1 MVFFILL
8 LCASLPPSVRSAE
21 LIGVARTTGPAQING
36 MSLPGQVNVFSG
48 DRIGTGQDS
57 TLTLSSG
64 PQERVRLAAMSGAQ
78 VALEEGNLVISLE
91 KGALGFESMGR
102 TRITLKAYDVAIQG
116 QGDFPVVAEV
126 SFLPSGKARVN
137 VLKGQVQVS
146 GAGQLLSL
154 KSGEVG
160 LIASTQAGP
169 QSGSSSQK
177 ESSPS
182 TQLERRAEISPP
194 QETGSVAATVV
205 DTRLFVVEGATIRLE
220 SFVVE
225 GATITLESEERAG
238 IAFQAQTDRMGSFS
252 LDGIPAGRYKVTF
265 TKRGYRP
272 FTMGPVEVTPGA
284 LTDLGQIILAG
295 GGGGSAGGSK
305 TGVILVGV
313 GAAAAAGAGLG
324 LASGGG
330 SAPGSGP
337 TLPPV
342 SPSIPN

>member
-1 MVFFILL
+1 MVLL
-8 LCASLPPSVRSAE
+8 IVFLVTSLPPSVRSAD

-48 DRIGTGQDS
+48 DRIGTGRDS

-78 VALEEGNLVISLE
+78 VALEEENLVISLE

-102 TRITLKAYDVAIQG
+102 TRITLKAYEVVIQG

-137 VLKGQVQVS
+137 VLKGQVRVT
-146 GAGQLLSL
+146 GPGQLLSL

-169 QSGSSSQK
+169 QSGSSSQ
-177 ESSPS
+177 EEPSPS
-182 TQLERRAEISPP
+182 TQ
-194 QETGSVAATVV
+194 QGTGFVAATVV
-205 DTRLFVVEGATIRLE
+205 GTRLFVVQGAI
-220 SFVVE
+220 
-225 GATITLESEERAG
+225 ITMENEELAG
-238 IAFQAQTDRMGSFS
+238 VAFQTQTDQMGSFS
-252 LDGIPAGRYKVTF
+252 LDGIPAGRYKVRF
-265 TKRGYRP
+265 SKKGYRN
-272 FTMGPVEVTPGA
+272 FTLRQVEVTPGA
-284 LTDLGQIILAG
+284 LTDLGQIILSG
-295 GGGGSAGGSK
+295 GGGGNATGSK
-305 TGVILVGV
+305 SGVILIGV

-330 SAPGSGP
+330 STSGP
-337 TLPPV
+337 TPPLPPV
-342 SPSIPN
+342 SPSIP

>member
-1 MVFFILL
+1 MVLL
-8 LCASLPPSVRSAE
+8 IVFLVTSLPPSVRSAE

-64 PQERVRLAAMSGAQ
+64 PQERVRLAAMSGAL

-137 VLKGQVQVS
+137 VLKGLVRVS

-169 QSGSSSQK
+169 QSGSSSQ
-177 ESSPS
+177 EEPSPS
-182 TQLERRAEISPP
+182 TQ
-194 QETGSVAATVV
+194 QETGSVVATVV
-205 DTRLFVVEGATIRLE
+205 GTRLFVVEGATI
-220 SFVVE
+220 
-225 GATITLESEERAG
+225 TLENVERAG

-252 LDGIPAGRYKVTF
+252 LDGIPAGRYKVTVSR
-265 TKRGYRP
+265 RGYRK
-272 FTMGPVEVTPGA
+272 FTLSPVEVTPGA
-284 LTDLGQIILAG
+284 LTDLGQITLSG
-295 GGGGSAGGSK
+295 GGGGSGGGSK

-330 SAPGSGP
+330 SASSPGP
-337 TLPPV
+337 TPPPV
-342 SPSIPN
+342 SPSIP

>member
-8 LCASLPPSVRSAE
+8 LCASLPPSMISAE

-116 QGDFPVVAEV
+116 QGYFPVVAEV

-169 QSGSSSQK
+169 QSGSSSL
-177 ESSPS
+177 EEPSPS
-182 TQLERRAEISPP
+182 IQ

-205 DTRLFVVEGATIRLE
+205 DIRLFVVEGATIILE
-220 SFVVE
+220 SV
-225 GATITLESEERAG
+225 ERAG

-252 LDGIPAGRYKVTF
+252 LDGILAGRYKVTVSRRGFRNF
-265 TKRGYRP
+265 TLSR
-272 FTMGPVEVTPGA
+272 VEVTPGV
-284 LTDLGQIILAG
+284 LTDLGQITLSG
-295 GGGGSAGGSK
+295 GGGGSVGGSK

-342 SPSIPN
+342 SPSIP

>member
-8 LCASLPPSVRSAE
+8 LCTSLPPSVRSAE

-169 QSGSSSQK
+169 QSGSLSQ
-177 ESSPS
+177 EEPSPS
-182 TQLERRAEISPP
+182 TQ
-194 QETGSVAATVV
+194 QEMGSVAATVV
-205 DTRLFVVEGATIRLE
+205 DIRL
-220 SFVVE
+220 FVVE
-225 GATITLESEERAG
+225 GATITLESVERAG
-238 IAFQAQTDRMGSFS
+238 IVFQAQTDRMGSFS
-252 LDGIPAGRYKVTF
+252 LDGIPAGRYKVRVSRRGFRNF
-265 TKRGYRP
+265 TLSR
-272 FTMGPVEVTPGA
+272 VEVTPGA
-284 LTDLGQIILAG
+284 LTDLGQITLSG

-342 SPSIPN
+342 SPSIPQ

>member
-1 MVFFILL
+1 MV
-8 LCASLPPSVRSAE
+8 
-21 LIGVARTTGPAQING
+21 NG
-36 MSLPGQVNVFSG
+36 
-48 DRIGTGQDS
+48 D
-57 TLTLSSG
+57 LTLSSG

-169 QSGSSSQK
+169 QSGSSSQ
-177 ESSPS
+177 EEPSPS
-182 TQLERRAEISPP
+182 TQ
-194 QETGSVAATVV
+194 QEMGSVAATVV
-205 DTRLFVVEGATIRLE
+205 DIRL
-220 SFVVE
+220 FVVE
-225 GATITLESEERAG
+225 GATITLESVERAG

-252 LDGIPAGRYKVTF
+252 LDGIPAGRYKVRVSRRGFRNF
-265 TKRGYRP
+265 TLSR
-272 FTMGPVEVTPGA
+272 VEVTPGA
-284 LTDLGQIILAG
+284 LTDLGQITLSG
-295 GGGGSAGGSK
+295 GGGGSVGGSK

-313 GAAAAAGAGLG
+313 GAAAAAAAGLG

-342 SPSIPN
+342 SPSIP

>member
-146 GAGQLLSL
+146 GDGQLLSL

-169 QSGSSSQK
+169 QSGSLSQE

-194 QETGSVAATVV
+194 QEAGSVAATVV
-205 DTRLFVVEGATIRLE
+205 DTRLFVVEGATI
-220 SFVVE
+220 
-225 GATITLESEERAG
+225 TLESEEGAG
-238 IAFQAQTDRMGSFS
+238 VAFQAQTDRMGSFS

-265 TKRGYRP
+265 TKRGNRP
-272 FTMGPVEVTPGA
+272 FTMGPVEVAPGA

-305 TGVILVGV
+305 TGIILVGV

-342 SPSIPN
+342 SPSIP

>member
-1 MVFFILL
+1 M
-8 LCASLPPSVRSAE
+8 P
-21 LIGVARTTGPAQING
+21 VAD
-36 MSLPGQVNVFSG
+36 G
-48 DRIGTGQDS
+48 DRADLS
-57 TLTLSSG
+57 T
-64 PQERVRLAAMSGAQ
+64 
-78 VALEEGNLVISLE
+78 
-91 KGALGFESMGR
+91 
-102 TRITLKAYDVAIQG
+102 
-116 QGDFPVVAEV
+116 VVAEV

-169 QSGSSSQK
+169 QSGSSSL
-177 ESSPS
+177 EEPSPS
-182 TQLERRAEISPP
+182 IQ

-205 DTRLFVVEGATIRLE
+205 DIRLFVVEGATIILE
-220 SFVVE
+220 SV
-225 GATITLESEERAG
+225 ERAG
-238 IAFQAQTDRMGSFS
+238 IAFQAQTDRIGSFS
-252 LDGIPAGRYKVTF
+252 LDGILAGRYKVTVSRRGFRNF
-265 TKRGYRP
+265 TLSR
-272 FTMGPVEVTPGA
+272 VEVTPGA
-284 LTDLGQIILAG
+284 LTDLGQITLSG
-295 GGGGSAGGSK
+295 GGGGSVGGSK

-342 SPSIPN
+342 SPSIP